1 MLNIMDDNPY
11 PVSANEPRVHPL
23 VRKSFAFVPSAGM
36 RLAPE
41 ILVLEFFR
49 EVFFVSHYE
58 SIGEKGLD
66 PDELG
71 ENKKNFYTDGERAV
85 LYALRGRRRKS
96 PNAKTIPFFAPA
108 YPALARKAWLRKKS
122 ERVIVNFLLGGPIAQ
137 HLWGGG
143 ETEDKKREQE
153 NFVDTLVLALGG
165 HNSFRNEAPH
175 GGKDILSVALQA
187 APFEI
192 DEAVAKEK
200 IRDKTKKTESV
211 MKIPRD
217 ELSERIFKDLL
228 ALCKLEKE
236 LPRMQWLQV
245 FMTFLRFSMPMWLLA
260 QMRITS
266 LLHEYLLAVL
276 DQGEHIGSSHIER
289 EIAGRNRGLLNPS
302 LTPTLEIFER
312 TEQYMKKRVE
322 LNILLYLLESDRTGL
337 VTNKQLVIQGGG
349 ANVLTVEQLLQIAR
363 EAAGDMKSSPWFQK
377 EGVDGNFQDFL
388 TRKAEQ
394 HAAWR
399 NPLQKGQGKNID
411 EFFRVLY
418 RDNLGDEV
426 GGYLLLPEGRERAR
440 GFRVFPGQLLLKA
453 IVFLSAHDKRNNSP
467 TKGEGM
473 LVLEDV
479 EKHFQQYGI
488 DFSFAADARP
498 LLLRELQAMG
508 LLTGSPDAGSSVA
521 VASPY

>member
-1 MLNIMDDNPY
+1 MLNITNDNPY
-11 PVSANEPRVHPL
+11 PVSANEPKVHPL

-41 ILVLEFFR
+41 ILILEFFR

-66 PDELG
+66 PDELA
-71 ENKKNFYTDGERAV
+71 ENKKHLYTDGERAV
-85 LYALRGRRRKS
+85 LYSLRGRRRKL
-96 PNAKTIPFFAPA
+96 PNTKIKPFFAPA

-137 HLWGGG
+137 ALWGGG
-143 ETEDKKREQE
+143 ETEEKKREQE
-153 NFVDTLVLALGG
+153 ELANMLILALVG
-165 HNSFRNEAPH
+165 HNAFRNQDPR
-175 GGKDILSVALQA
+175 GKDILSVALQEA
-187 APFEI
+187 SFEI
-192 DEAVAKEK
+192 AEGVAKDN
-200 IRDKTKKTESV
+200 IRAKTKKTETV
-211 MKIPRD
+211 IKIPRD

-228 ALCKLEKE
+228 ALCKLEE
-236 LPRMQWLQV
+236 GMPRMQWLQV
-245 FMTFLRFSMPMWLLA
+245 FMTFLRFCMPMWLLA
-260 QMRITS
+260 HMRITS
-266 LLHEYLLAVL
+266 LLHEYLLAAL
-276 DQGEHIGSSHIER
+276 DKGVDIGSSRIER
-289 EIAGRNRGLLNPS
+289 EIAIRNRGLLTPS
-302 LTPTLEIFER
+302 LTPTLEIFEK

-322 LNILLYLLESDRTGL
+322 LNILLYLLESTGTAL
-337 VTNKQLVIQGGG
+337 ITNKQLVIQGAG
-349 ANVLTVEQLLQIAR
+349 ANVLTVEQLLQVAR
-363 EAAGDMKSSPWFQK
+363 EAADDMKSSPWFQK
-377 EGVDGNFQDFL
+377 EGFAGNFQDFL
-388 TRKAEQ
+388 TRRAEQ

-426 GGYLLLPEGRERAR
+426 GGYLLLPEGRERSR
-440 GFRVFPGQLLLKA
+440 GFRVFPGQLLLKT
-453 IVFLSAHDKRNNSP
+453 IVFLSAHDKRSNSP

-488 DFSFAADARP
+488 DFSYAADARP